1 MRQRPWSSPRHLFPQ
16 KRPVQAHAY
25 CIQLT
30 LYECAQLSEL
40 SERFRLPW
48 LSWSFRIWRASQPAR
63 KSIMVLASRI
73 LFVDDEPS
81 IRMMLPPVL
90 QQHGFEVRVA
100 GSVAEALVEI
110 NACNFDMLI
119 SDLNI
124 EKQGDGFLVVSAMRH
139 LQPDCVNL
147 ILTGYPALETA
158 LQAIHDQVDDYLVK
172 PTDIDLLIRTIEGKL
187 KSRKL
192 REPVARKKLSVL
204 LKENAAE
211 IQRQVLALMKQD
223 PTLRSGF
230 KDEAQANKLATLLAG
245 LFDHLNGRARVPKDE
260 LLNAAIEH
268 GNIRKKQGYTVSMLC
283 RDFQLIQQAVYKV
296 IRTNLHV
303 MSPAGLIGDLETFH
317 VTLNSVMARSIQVY
331 ETKTK
336 RSIA

>member
-1 MRQRPWSSPRHLFPQ
+1 
-16 KRPVQAHAY
+16 
-25 CIQLT
+25 
-30 LYECAQLSEL
+30 
-40 SERFRLPW
+40 
-48 LSWSFRIWRASQPAR
+48 
-63 KSIMVLASRI
+63 MVLASRI

-283 RDFQLIQQAVYKV
+283 KDFELIQQAVYKV